1 ITGTPTTAIVK
12 SFWIRVGDSQGN
24 SGRVHTQITISASSS
39 PNYVSSITVVVSPTS
54 ASVASGG
61 TQQFSATV
69 QGTSNT
75 AVNWSASA
83 GIISS
88 SGLFTP
94 PTVTSNSSVT
104 ITAKSAADSSQ
115 SASAYVTVVPPV
127 PMISISVSP
136 SSTSLASGS
145 TQQFAASVQGTS
157 NTAVSW
163 SASSGTISNSGFFTA
178 PTVTS
183 NSSITVT
190 ATSASDPTQRAIAY
204 VTVVPPAT

>member
-1 ITGTPTTAIVK
+1 DAGTGAITGTPTTAIVK

-75 AVNWSASA
+75 AV
-83 GIISS
+83 
-88 SGLFTP
+88 
-94 PTVTSNSSVT
+94 
-104 ITAKSAADSSQ
+104 
-115 SASAYVTVVPPV
+115 
-127 PMISISVSP
+127 
-136 SSTSLASGS
+136 
-145 TQQFAASVQGTS
+145 
-157 NTAVSW
+157 SW

-190 ATSASDPTQRAIAY
+190 ATSASDSTRRAIAY
-204 VTVVPPAT
+204 VTVVPPATLISMSVSPSSTSLAS